1 MYNRKRLD
9 RERLEIYLAHLLFR
23 SRRLFLFGGMLLL
36 VYAMLTLLASPVA
49 GSSVALFAALALA
62 LGSSHQAVLLAAKIG
77 AWIATL
83 GRRNGNA

>member
-23 SRRLFLFGGMLLL
+23 SRRLFLFGGVLLL
-36 VYAMLTLLASPVA
+36 VYAALTMFASPVA

-62 LGSSHQAVLLAAKIG
+62 LGSSHQAVLTAARIG

-83 GRRNGNA
+83 GRKS